1 MPAFQHLSVLVS
13 IVVGMSMS
21 QVIFGLGQL
30 VRRRGSYKIDPLY
43 ILSNV
48 IVILVLVDSWWTAFS
63 WHDVAGW
70 SYRRTWFVMLNPL
83 LVTMA
88 AQLLP
93 PDWEDRPVDF
103 HRTYYKNHRLIFGL
117 LTFYPLIDML
127 DSSLKGIAHFKA
139 LGAGYPIISIT
150 MAALCATAALARSR
164 KIQCV
169 CLVGVLLIVLSFV
182 FEVFS
187 LTPQFMSGTYPET
200 FQSNVTSR
208 G

>member
-1 MPAFQHLSVLVS
+1 MPAFEHLSVLVS
-13 IVVGMSMS
+13 IVVGMSVS
-21 QVIFGLGQL
+21 QVLFGLGQL
-30 VRRRGSYKIDPLY
+30 VRRRGSYKVDSLY

-48 IVILVLVDSWWTAFS
+48 IILLVLVDSWWAAFS
-63 WHDVAGW
+63 WHDVPDW

-93 PDWEDRPVDF
+93 PDWEERPVDF
-103 HRTYYKNHRLIFGL
+103 HKTYYRNHRLIFGL

-127 DSSLKGIAHFKA
+127 DSALKGAVHFRS
-139 LGAGYPIISIT
+139 LGTGYPVT
-150 MAALCATAALARSR
+150 CTAMAVLCAAAALVKSR
-164 KIQCV
+164 KIQLI

-187 LTPQFMSGTYPET
+187 LSPM
-200 FQSNVTSR
+200 
-208 G
+208 